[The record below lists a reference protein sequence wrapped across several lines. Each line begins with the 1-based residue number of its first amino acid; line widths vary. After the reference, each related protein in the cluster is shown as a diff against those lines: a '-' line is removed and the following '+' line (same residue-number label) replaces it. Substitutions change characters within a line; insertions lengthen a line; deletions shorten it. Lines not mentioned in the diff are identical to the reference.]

1 MKNLLIR
8 SILAL
13 LAIEVSACVVN
24 VKRVDVQPV
33 SRENQAG
40 YITTPLKVHLKDG
53 GTGIFPEGCRIAE
66 GELRGKGNFYDITLM
81 PMRNNPR
88 LTPVPLDSIAAMET
102 YRERVDRGKTAA
114 LIPVSILF
122 SAVAVGSGAG
132 SGGMVI
138 STGESLDKFPLA
150 REPGGARCDI
160 LMPYRVL
167 VGELIAAQDDGIVL
181 LREKLRFVRYEYIVA
196 LEFGENLP
204 EYKVKRR
211 RTLKPDVLEQL
222 KHLSRFP
229 QMLSPELLQKL
240 LRAYGQNELLPTRG

>member
-1 MKNLLIR
+1 MFDLFGSNIDEGETVAPFFHYPEL
-8 SILAL
+8 S
-13 LAIEVSACVVN
+13 AIKSN
-24 VKRVDVQPV
+24 HVKRSFQ
-33 SRENQAG
+33 
-40 YITTPLKVHLKDG
+40 
-53 GTGIFPEGCRIAE
+53 
-66 GELRGKGNFYDITLM
+66 
-81 PMRNNPR
+81 
-88 LTPVPLDSIAAMET
+88 
-102 YRERVDRGKTAA
+102 
-114 LIPVSILF
+114 LIIC
-122 SAVAVGSGAG
+122 
-132 SGGMVI
+132 
-138 STGESLDKFPLA
+138 GESLDKFPLA